1 MEKEHNLFGSNTFC
15 FVRRTA
21 APDREHM
28 RTDKLQNKFQKCC
41 NVLGKSFILLVMKL
55 PQVLFLFLFSLLQFN
70 FAEAQKT
77 AGKISGTVLA
87 DNEQPLDGA
96 TVLLLVA
103 KDSVMVGTQ
112 LSNPDGS
119 FSFQHLKD
127 NTYLIRVT
135 YIGYRNY
142 RTSSI
147 SLNQQK
153 IVQLP
158 VIVLSP
164 IGKTL
169 KEVAVTG
176 QKAYIEQ
183 KVDRTVVNVG
193 ALLSNTGANALEV
206 LAKLPGVQVDA
217 DGNITFKGKSGVMV
231 MIDDKPT
238 YLSAA
243 NLITY
248 LRSLPSSSLDQI
260 ELMDNPPAKY
270 DAAGNAGVINIKTK
284 KNTLRGLNAIV
295 STNYSQGFYGRT
307 NESINL
313 NYRVNKIN
321 LFANV
326 AYNEQRTFRR
336 LELDRTFLNENANLN
351 SELKDI
357 SYFRPTRNSTNIKA
371 GLDFYS
377 SKKTTLGIVFTGT
390 ISPDHDSSPVYSLLY
405 NHNGELDSTINT
417 LNTSKNKFTS
427 KGINLNY
434 THKYD
439 STGRQLNFDLDYI
452 RNTSASNQF
461 FINNTFLPDGTLT
474 NSQVI
479 SDNLPSVINIYAAK
493 ADYSRPLKSSAKL
506 EAGFKSSYVNTDNA
520 ANYFNVINGLSTI
533 DYNNTNRFLYKE
545 NINAAYINFNK
556 TKKRFSLQTGLRLEN
571 TNGNGHQLG
580 NIQKTDSSFVN
591 HYTNLFPTAYFSYN
605 LDTAAHH
612 VLVVSY
618 GRRIGRPN
626 YGSLNPFTFFVDKFT
641 YFSGNPFLKSEF
653 TNNYKLAYNYK
664 SLLTLTASYNYTTDV
679 QGETIR
685 NDGNVFISTT
695 GNIGQQKV
703 LNFSASTNFQLAKWW
718 SVNLYAEVYRNT
730 YQGTFYTGYINQSKS
745 TFAMNGNQQF
755 VLSKTW
761 NAELSGWYSTGSTYG
776 QFISIPT
783 GMLNAALQKKIL
795 NNKGSIKLNVQ
806 DMLRTFSPSG
816 TITNIAGASVSYH
829 NFVDSQVATLAF
841 TYNFGKLKNV
851 VTKRATGSA
860 ESEQGRAH

>member
-1 MEKEHNLFGSNTFC
+1 MK
-15 FVRRTA
+15 
-21 APDREHM
+21 
-28 RTDKLQNKFQKCC
+28 
-41 NVLGKSFILLVMKL
+41 IL
-55 PQVLFLFLFSLLQFN
+55 QVLFGVLFVLLRIN
-70 FAEAQKT
+70 FAQAQNT
-77 AGKISGTVLA
+77 AGRISGTVLS
-87 DNEQPLDGA
+87 DSKKPLDGA
-96 TVLLLVA
+96 TVLLSVA
-103 KDSVMVGTQ
+103 KDSVVVSTQ
-112 LSNPDGS
+112 LSNQDGS
-119 FSFQHLKD
+119 FSFQHLKN
-127 NTYLIRVT
+127 NTYLIKVT
-135 YIGYRNY
+135 YVGYRNY
-142 RTSSI
+142 RTSP
-147 SLNQQK
+147 LLLDQQNTVK
-153 IVQLP
+153 LP

-164 IGKTL
+164 TGKTL
-169 KEVAVTG
+169 KEVAVTA
-176 QKAYIEQ
+176 QKAYIQQ

-243 NLITY
+243 TLVTY

-284 KNTLRGLNAIV
+284 KNAFRGLNAIV
-295 STNYSQGFYGRT
+295 SANYSQGYYGRT
-307 NESINL
+307 NESINF
-313 NYRVNKIN
+313 NYRIDKFN

-326 AYNEQRTFRR
+326 AFNAQRTYRR
-336 LELDRTFLNENANLN
+336 LEIDRNYLNQSAGQI
-351 SELKDI
+351 SSLKDI
-357 SYFRPTRNSTNIKA
+357 SYFRPNSNNTNIKA

-377 SKKTTLGIVFTGT
+377 SKKTTLGLVFTGT

-405 NHNGELDSTINT
+405 NQIGDLDSTINT
-417 LNTSKNKFTS
+417 LNTSKNRFSS

-439 STGRQLNFDLDYI
+439 STGRQLTFDLDYI

-461 FINNTFLPDGTLT
+461 FVNNTFLSDGSLT
-474 NSQVI
+474 NSQII

-493 ADYSRPLKSSAKL
+493 ADYSHPLKGKAKL
-506 EAGFKSSYVNTDNA
+506 EAGVKSSYVNTDNA
-520 ANYFNVINGLSTI
+520 ANYFNIIGGISTI

-556 TKKRFSLQTGLRLEN
+556 TWKRFSLQTGLRLEN

-580 NIQKTDSSFVN
+580 NIQKADSSFVN
-591 HYTNLFPTAYFSYN
+591 HYTSLFPTAYFSYN

-612 VLVVSY
+612 VLVISY
-618 GRRIGRPN
+618 GRRIGRPS

-653 TNNYKLAYNYK
+653 TSNYKLAYNYK
-664 SLLTLTASYNYTTDV
+664 TLLTLAASYNYTTDV

-685 NDGNVFISTT
+685 KEGNVFISTT
-695 GNIGQQKV
+695 GNIGLQKV
-703 LNFSASTNFQLAKWW
+703 LNLSASTNFQLAKWW

-730 YQGTFYTGYINQSKS
+730 YQGAFYTGYLNQSRS
-745 TFAMNGNQQF
+745 TFSMNGNQQF
-755 VLSKTW
+755 TLSKTW
-761 NAELSGWYSTGSTYG
+761 NAELSGWYNTGSTYG

-795 NNKGSIKLNVQ
+795 SNKGSIKLNVQ
-806 DMLRTFSPSG
+806 DVLRTFSPSG
-816 TITNIAGASVSYH
+816 TITNIAGATATYH
-829 NFVDSQVATLAF
+829 NFVDTQVATLAF
-841 TYNFGKLKNV
+841 TYSFGKLKNV
-851 VTKRATGSA
+851 AARRATGSA